1 MGGEHSRDE
10 MMAEYFDRMSMSMN
24 WIGATME
31 NKIQYFHLK
40 QPPNLGINTW
50 FVLRGARFARKK
62 TKVPTLVERVEMEM
76 MNDLFIL
83 FIYFILLFILF
94 S

>member
-40 QPPNLGINTW
+40 QPPNLGINT
-50 FVLRGARFARKK
+50 
-62 TKVPTLVERVEMEM
+62 
-76 MNDLFIL
+76 
-83 FIYFILLFILF
+83 
-94 S
+94 